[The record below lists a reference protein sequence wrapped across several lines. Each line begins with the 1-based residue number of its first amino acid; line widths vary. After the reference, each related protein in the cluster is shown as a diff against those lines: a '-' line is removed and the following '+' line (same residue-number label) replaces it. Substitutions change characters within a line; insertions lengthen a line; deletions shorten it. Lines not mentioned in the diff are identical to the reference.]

1 MHLPLIFLFSLMVLQ
16 KVSFRLK
23 RVFIRDT
30 PFLFAIVGEALHQ
43 MILEAGEVNL
53 ITRFKL
59 ARRAATTTHL
69 QFADDTL
76 LFCAVEEVPIK
87 NVIAILDA
95 MKQC

>member
-1 MHLPLIFLFSLMVLQ
+1 
-16 KVSFRLK
+16 
-23 RVFIRDT
+23 
-30 PFLFAIVGEALHQ
+30 